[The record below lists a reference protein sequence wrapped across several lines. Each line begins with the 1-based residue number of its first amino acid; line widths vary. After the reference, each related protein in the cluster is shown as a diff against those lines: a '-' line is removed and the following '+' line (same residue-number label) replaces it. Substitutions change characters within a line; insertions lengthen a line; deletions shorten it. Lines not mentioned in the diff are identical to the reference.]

1 MQQHIPHRNDDQF
14 LTLIVHVCDALTAV
28 SLIPVLSQVYAV
40 PWRPSYTLLCVF
52 VFFLAN
58 LLFFSTPLYQPWRGQ
73 VVHEELSRILKTWAV
88 LLGFVFLAL
97 FITKSS
103 YNFSRRILLTWS
115 VLGPFAIYAIHAL
128 VRFGLRCV
136 QNRGSCLKR
145 AVIIGAGD
153 LGASLNDYLRQIPW
167 SGIRV
172 QGFFDDCRE
181 NPERTQ
187 SPHPLLGTIDDLPA
201 YLERNPVE
209 TIFIALP
216 FRSQDR
222 IKQVLSSLRTCGA
235 QVLLIPDLSAY
246 LLFNAE
252 IQTIGQMVLVN
263 FNPDHPRKRL
273 FDLVFSA
280 CVLLVLSP
288 LLGLIAL
295 LITLEDRGPVLF
307 RHRRITLAGR
317 PFDCLKFRTMHVN
330 AEAELQEILQKDPA
344 ARQEWQTTFK
354 LKNDPRVTRIGRI
367 LRRTSLD
374 ELPQFFN
381 VLKGE
386 MSVVGV
392 RPIVQ
397 EEMTEYYHEKAGL
410 YCSIK
415 PGITGPWQV
424 DKRSDVESYEERIG
438 LDTRYILN
446 SNAIFDLQI
455 ILKTVWKVLT
465 GRGAY

>member
-1 MQQHIPHRNDDQF
+1 MHQHLPHRNDDLF
-14 LTLIVHVCDALTAV
+14 LTLIVHLCDALAVV
-28 SLIPVLSQVYAV
+28 SLIPALSLLYAV
-40 PWRPSYTLLCVF
+40 PWRPSYTVLSVF

-58 LLFFSTPLYQPWRGQ
+58 LLFFSTPIYQSWRGQ

-88 LLGFVFLAL
+88 LLGLVFLAL

-115 VLGPFAIYAIHAL
+115 VLGPFAVYALHAL

-153 LGASLNDYLRQIPW
+153 LGVSLDDYLQQIPW

-172 QGFFDDCRE
+172 RGFFDDFRE
-181 NPERTQ
+181 GSEQTE
-187 SPHPLLGTIDDLPA
+187 SPHPLLGAIDDLPA
-201 YLERNPVE
+201 YLEDNPVE

-216 FRSQDR
+216 FRAQER
-222 IKQVLSSLRTCGA
+222 IKQVLNSLRTSGA

-246 LLFNAE
+246 MLFNAE
-252 IQTIGQMVLVN
+252 LQTLGQMVLIN
-263 FNPDHPRKRL
+263 FNPDQPRKRL
-273 FDLVFSA
+273 FDLVFSV

-288 LLGLIAL
+288 LLLLIAL
-295 LITLEDRGPVLF
+295 LIAIEDGRPVLF

-317 PFDCLKFRTMHVN
+317 PFDCLKFRTMHVD
-330 AEAELQEILQKDPA
+330 AESRLQDILRKDPA
-344 ARQEWQTTFK
+344 ARQEWQTSFK

-410 YCSIK
+410 YCSVK

-424 DKRSDVESYEERIG
+424 DKRSDVASYEERIG

-446 SNAIFDLQI
+446 NNPIFDMQI